1 MWEPSEREAEDCL
14 EHGKSCSFGIC
25 SECVIGITGG
35 NSLCRSNTEEF
46 AGVGVEAEHLDG

>member
-35 NSLCRSNTEEF
+35 NSRCNREELGDVTEEELP
-46 AGVGVEAEHLDG
+46 VG

>member
-35 NSLCRSNTEEF
+35 NSSCNREVTGGDVVEELP
-46 AGVGVEAEHLDG
+46 VG

>member
-35 NSLCRSNTEEF
+35 NNSCHSMEEL
-46 AGVGVEAEHLDG
+46 AGVGVRTEHLDG